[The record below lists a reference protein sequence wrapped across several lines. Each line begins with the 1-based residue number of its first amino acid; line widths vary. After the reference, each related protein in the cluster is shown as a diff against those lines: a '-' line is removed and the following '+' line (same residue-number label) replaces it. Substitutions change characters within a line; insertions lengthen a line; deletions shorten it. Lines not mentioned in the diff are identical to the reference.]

1 MIEIAEEIENR
12 FFVSCYWPFPFHV
25 SIDLLSPSP
34 SSAPRSRSSLVAP
47 RSWPRSAAM
56 ADLIVSL
63 HHDKINFDFELQSI
77 LFRKM
82 RFRFALAAT
91 RSRRFRAAGGTRR
104 AGPDPPTSP
113 LGREFRGR
121 PAISRRRRAA
131 SEPGPTLRP
140 GPGGGRGTSAP
151 RSDRTAELRDRPGA
165 PTPRPRDPTAVSS
178 TTNRL
183 RGPGACRRMFARTAR
198 VLPGT
203 CASEGRARVRV
214 ASRGHGHIRPHR
226 ACPRGALHGRRDATT
241 SRGHGR
247 VRLHRARRA
256 RPPEDV
262 RVRRTYAHASR
273 RTWLRTS
280 SLHTSSGRIT
290 RSPERTCPRTGTSR
304 GCVRPEDASVQRTCA
319 TVAHVIVAHILGTI
333 QCSFRGRM
341 R

>member
-1 MIEIAEEIENR
+1 MQPPGN
-12 FFVSCYWPFPFHV
+12 F
-25 SIDLLSPSP
+25 
-34 SSAPRSRSSLVAP
+34 APPESRVG
-47 RSWPRSAAM
+47 
-56 ADLIVSL
+56 
-63 HHDKINFDFELQSI
+63 
-77 LFRKM
+77 
-82 RFRFALAAT
+82 
-91 RSRRFRAAGGTRR
+91 AG
-104 AGPDPPTSP
+104 ADPPT
-113 LGREFRGR
+113 
-121 PAISRRRRAA
+121 
-131 SEPGPTLRP
+131 RP
-140 GPGGGRGTSAP
+140 GRGSGDVGAEIRLDGGAS
-151 RSDRTAELRDRPGA
+151 RP
-165 PTPRPRDPTAVSS
+165 PDPTAVSS

-256 RPPEDV
+256 RPPKDV

-273 RTWLRTS
+273 RTWSRTS

-319 TVAHVIVAHILGTI
+319 TVAHVIVAHILRTI